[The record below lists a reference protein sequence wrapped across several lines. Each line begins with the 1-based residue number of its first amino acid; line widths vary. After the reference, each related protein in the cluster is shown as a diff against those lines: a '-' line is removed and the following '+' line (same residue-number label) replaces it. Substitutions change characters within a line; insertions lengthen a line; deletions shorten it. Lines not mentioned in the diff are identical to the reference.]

1 MFFRATKVLS
11 HSSVALWYAFNNL
24 FCIYSVQGN
33 VLPFMECFD
42 NYVSVN
48 LNLSSK
54 GVEIFM

>member
-1 MFFRATKVLS
+1 MLLRATKVLS

-24 FCIYSVQGN
+24 FLYLQGN

-54 GVEIFM
+54 GVEIFV